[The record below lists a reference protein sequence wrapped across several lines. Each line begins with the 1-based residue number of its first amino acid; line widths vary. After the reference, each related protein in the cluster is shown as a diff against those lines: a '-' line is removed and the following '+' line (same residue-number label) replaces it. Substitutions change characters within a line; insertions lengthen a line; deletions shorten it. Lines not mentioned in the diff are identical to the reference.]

1 MTEATRRPAAERE
14 RHDEH
19 ELTDRQFELIIR
31 RLADDLR
38 YGQDASRYLGPG
50 VDYVQSRPFVD
61 GDPVRQIDWPL
72 TARTGRY
79 YVKQYESPKTTPVYL
94 LIDTSASMAVSSRPL
109 AKQRLAALV
118 AGGLALA
125 ALDRLSAVGM
135 LAAGSRQ
142 AHSPPSLRRAQ
153 VLLWLNEIRRTN
165 PAETTRLAERLDLL
179 GNLTRSQSLL
189 IVISDMHDPG
199 AVAAI
204 KRAAQR
210 HELMAIELEDPAERG
225 RLGGGVFRGVE
236 AETGRRFVAHGRSRW
251 FRNPQTKRDALKAAG
266 VDHLLLA
273 TDRPFVAPL
282 RRFLLARGGLFRNK
296 R

>member
-1 MTEATRRPAAERE
+1 MTHRTGQAAAAAGEA
-14 RHDEH
+14 HD
-19 ELTDRQFELIIR
+19 ELTDRQFELVIR

-38 YGQDASRYLGPG
+38 YGQDASRYLGSG

-61 GDPVRQIDWPL
+61 GDPVKQIDWPV
-72 TARTGRY
+72 TARTGRF

-94 LIDTSASMAVSSRPL
+94 LIDTSASMAVSSGPFS
-109 AKQRLAALV
+109 KQRLAALI

-125 ALDRLSAVGM
+125 ALDHLSPVGM
-135 LAAGSRQ
+135 LAAGSR
-142 AHSPPSLRRAQ
+142 ATHYAPSLRRAQ
-153 VLLWLNEIRRTN
+153 VLLWLHDLRRTS
-165 PAETTRLAERLDLL
+165 AEETTLVARRLDQLRS
-179 GNLTRSQSLL
+179 LTASRSLV
-189 IVISDMHDPG
+189 IVISDLHDPA
-199 AVAAI
+199 AVRAV

-210 HELMAIELEDPAERG
+210 QELLVIELEDPAERG

-236 AETGRRFVAHGRSRW
+236 AETGRRFVGHGRSRW
-251 FRNPQTKRDALKAAG
+251 LGLRQTSGAALKSAG

-282 RRFLLARGGLFRNK
+282 RRFLLGRGGLFRNT